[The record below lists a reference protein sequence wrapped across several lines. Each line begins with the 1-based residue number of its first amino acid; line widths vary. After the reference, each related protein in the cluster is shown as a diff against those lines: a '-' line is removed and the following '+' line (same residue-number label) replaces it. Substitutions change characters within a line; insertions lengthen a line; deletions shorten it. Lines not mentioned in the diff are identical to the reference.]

1 MTDRVP
7 FTITYNPALR
17 NTQDIL
23 RKKKPILHSKERL
36 RNIFKEVPVVPFRHL
51 PNLHDLLVHAKLQKH
66 RQDMQVPC
74 WHFPLQFQSRCLTRP
89 YIKHK
94 TSHYL

>member
-23 RKKKPILHSKERL
+23 RKKKPILHSTESL
-36 RNIFKEVPVVPFRHL
+36 RNIFKEVLLSCRIFNVTFVTFKVTKVTFEDPARKKFR
-51 PNLHDLLVHAKLQKH
+51 
-66 RQDMQVPC
+66 
-74 WHFPLQFQSRCLTRP
+74 
-89 YIKHK
+89 
-94 TSHYL
+94 